1 MNLDQL
7 LTDAAHHVADQVDP
21 PEVDLATIRTRAHTN
36 RRRTTALA
44 VTAAAVTAALI
55 GIPLLADHD
64 RSTAPQPAEPPT
76 SHIIWTLRSA
86 DCAVGP
92 CLKPRTYGIPLG
104 QDGSAHRLR
113 ATVAVPTGGWGAQG
127 DGHRI
132 SRANADGA
140 VVLAVYQP
148 SAIAGPQP
156 CDVHGAQTPVA
167 TDATVDEVARLLT
180 TLPQF
185 AVVDGPRAR
194 SAFDRDTRYLKVRA
208 DRLSCPAVHGARFQ
222 LADIYW
228 GEGVGDGGESAIEPG
243 HPVLI
248 EFWVLELEGKPI
260 VVEARQE
267 GVPDDAMIRG
277 LDQLRESLTF
287 GFRGP

>member
-21 PEVDLATIRTRAHTN
+21 PEVDLDAVRTRAHAS

-64 RSTAPQPAEPPT
+64 STAPQPAVPPR
-76 SHIIWTLRSA
+76 SGIIFTLPDA
-86 DCAVGP
+86 DCAVGR

-104 QDGSAHRLR
+104 QDSGHRLR
-113 ATVAVPTGGWGAQG
+113 AKVAVQGAGWGA
-127 DGHRI
+127 DGGRHRV
-132 SRANADGA
+132 SRANAEGA
-140 VVLAVYQP
+140 VVLSVYQP
-148 SAIAGPQP
+148 HQFAGGPQP
-156 CDVHGAQTPVA
+156 CDLAGLRTVA
-167 TDATVDEVARLLT
+167 TDAPMDDVVRLLA

-185 AVVDGPRAR
+185 AVVDGPRAIP
-194 SAFDRDTRYLKVRA
+194 AFGRDTRYLKVRA
-208 DRLSCPAVHGARFQ
+208 DSVSCPAVPGNQ
-222 LADIYW
+222 YNLAEIYGHEGSEPLGDSDI
-228 GEGVGDGGESAIEPG
+228 DPG
-243 HPVLI
+243 RPVSI
-248 EFWVLELEGKPI
+248 EFHVLQLEGKPV

-277 LDQLRESLTF
+277 LEQLRESLTF
-287 GFRGP
+287 GFRGQ